1 MIDSYC
7 NVNDA
12 YSSIN
17 KNEVSL
23 DHMARQINNNKKK
36 NRTDIYNQFRKAS
49 DQAHKSIEAFNN
61 LQLLQNDKGT
71 SINKNEGGFYS
82 AQGEYAPYVP
92 VNKSGTLIKNQIRDE
107 HILDASSSI
116 NIDTPSNN
124 SDFESYPFK
133 NNNDNDNLSD
143 NSDSYD
149 SIYSLS
155 TISTDEIDKH
165 IKTKSKFNNKTKFN
179 HLNKNRHHC
188 IDFDIDSADS
198 LESLDSGESLLKHI
212 KSCQKCKEKVIDLIN
227 KDKNSKKC
235 FSVHTPSASNDI
247 ISESS
252 QKPQK
257 MKNNKTDSS
266 FTWLWSPEI
275 KEIIT
280 ICLFGFLI
288 IIMLDLLM
296 RK

>member
-36 NRTDIYNQFRKAS
+36 NRTDIYNQFRNSS
-49 DQAHKSIEAFNN
+49 DQAQKSINAFNN
-61 LQLLQNDKGT
+61 LQLLQNDKDIM
-71 SINKNEGGFYS
+71 INLNNRNEGGFYS
-82 AQGEYAPYVP
+82 AQGEYAPYTP
-92 VNKSGTLIKNQIRDE
+92 KNKSGTIIKKNQIHE
-107 HILDASSSI
+107 NGSNMSLS
-116 NIDTPSNN
+116 IDTPSYNSNN
-124 SDFESYPFK
+124 SI
-133 NNNDNDNLSD
+133 D
-143 NSDSYD
+143 NSMDNSMD
-149 SIYSLS
+149 NSRYSLS
-155 TISTDEIDKH
+155 TINTEEIDEH
-165 IKTKSKFNNKTKFN
+165 VKTKSKFNKRSKFN
-179 HLNKNRHHC
+179 KIKRHHC

-227 KDKNSKKC
+227 KHKNSKKC
-235 FSVHTPSASNDI
+235 ISLSLLDNDI
-247 ISESS
+247 VDATPNLQKISKQQTS
-252 QKPQK
+252 
-257 MKNNKTDSS
+257 KNNLFNDSGS
-266 FTWLWSPEI
+266 FLWLWSPEI
-275 KEIIT
+275 KEIVT
-280 ICLFGFLI
+280 VCLFGFLI